1 MKVNLIERDIQDRE
15 RALKSCEFNIL
26 YLKQENER
34 KNRDVIHMLGS
45 EAYLLRDQLARFKV
59 VLGILKEEEGPVDEM
74 LKRI

>member
-1 MKVNLIERDIQDRE
+1 MKLNLIERDIQDRE

-45 EAYLLRDQLARFKV
+45 EAYLLTRSISSF
-59 VLGILKEEEGPVDEM
+59 
-74 LKRI
+74 